1 MSNSISV
8 YVRTFNRANMFAII
22 HHEWVDGM
30 RQFFTM
36 GALDMVDL
44 LSYFQ
49 NVEAIMRSTTSGK
62 NSELLLIPA
71 KASPHELAEYYFSI
85 S

>member
-1 MSNSISV
+1 
-8 YVRTFNRANMFAII
+8 MFAII

-49 NVEAIMRSTTSGK
+49 NVEAIMRSATAGK
-62 NSELLLIPA
+62 TVN
-71 KASPHELAEYYFSI
+71 HY
-85 S
+85 

>member
-1 MSNSISV
+1 
-8 YVRTFNRANMFAII
+8 
-22 HHEWVDGM
+22 M

-49 NVEAIMRSTTSGK
+49 NVEAIMRSATAGK
-62 NSELLLIPA
+62 TVN
-71 KASPHELAEYYFSI
+71 HY
-85 S
+85 